1 MNLSKLT
8 DKQHQLYSAV
18 IDHARGKSDART
30 WYPGLDHRIIE
41 DARLAEDHPEAI
53 KSLARNTGSKQALGR
68 WHRKVYGKAGGI
80 GSTAAKI
87 GTFLVEKGVSLAK
100 KAWSTAS
107 ACAKSL
113 ARLGQKALTWVAN
126 NPKKIQNIVSLIKD
140 GISIGQALGQMTG
153 GPIAPT
159 QYQNIDPQQ
168 TKEVD
173 AVIES
178 STDEESWGDED
189 EKKSE

>member
-1 MNLSKLT
+1 M
-8 DKQHQLYSAV
+8 

-53 KSLARNTGSKQALGR
+53 KSLARNTGSKQSLGR
-68 WHRKVYGKAGGI
+68 WHRKVYGKAGKAGGF

-87 GTFLVEKGVSLAK
+87 GSFLLEKGVSLAK

-113 ARLGQKALTWVAN
+113 AKLGQKALTWVASH
-126 NPKKIQNIVSLIKD
+126 PKEIQNIVSLIKD
-140 GISIGQALGQMTG
+140 GISIGQALGQMSA
-153 GPIAPT
+153 GPIQKTDYA
-159 QYQNIDPQQ
+159 NIDPGQR
-168 TKEVD
+168 KDVD
-173 AVIES
+173 DVIES
-178 STDEESWGDED
+178 STDEESDWGDE